1 MGIQFGM
8 WNFDGQPV
16 APELLKT
23 VCAITSTYDP
33 GVPVVESSG
42 SLGVLLHRD
51 SGDYPKALRIDS
63 RARNLQT
70 DVIVAWDGRLDNAE
84 EIASQVHVE
93 RLGSLADADVVKSAY
108 QNWGSGCFRK
118 FVGDWAVA
126 IWDAAH
132 QRVILAR
139 DFAGVR
145 QLYFSRQTGSL
156 SWCTVLDPLLH
167 FRKDNFQ
174 FCDEYLIG
182 YLSTL
187 PQSNLTPFLGISAV
201 APGSFVVV
209 QARNTS
215 IEDYWK
221 FNPAHRTRYS
231 NDAEYEEHFRTVLRQ
246 SVKRRLRSS
255 APVFAELSGGMD
267 SSSIVCM
274 ADNIVSEGD
283 DASAKLET
291 ISYYD
296 ESEPNWDEAPYF
308 AVVEHQRDRAGKHL
322 NLGSMRGFLI
332 QPDREDFCPLPGR
345 DRFTLQLG
353 KLISDSM
360 PAGHMCVL
368 LSGLGGDEF
377 LGGVPNPVAELQ
389 DLFVQLRWVPL
400 LKCLTQWSLE
410 RRRPW
415 IHLLFEATE
424 EFLPQAIRRLYKQ
437 PRIPPWISHSVRKRY
452 RESLECQMKRVTFRD
467 GSPSFQANV
476 NTFEHISRQLGCY
489 APSRHTRF
497 TFTYPYL
504 DRDLLEFLFSVP
516 RSQVLRP
523 GQRRSLMKRSLAK
536 IVPEQ
541 ILQRRRKA
549 YVSRSPI
556 KAMQELWPIMR
567 DMFQPSLCGVR
578 GIIDDAAFVAAM
590 ERALCGEID
599 WLSGL
604 ITTVKL
610 EQWLR
615 CMADRNGIFRPDD
628 RFTHCPAAFRG
639 TGPSVPDGTN
649 DLTQLSRTPSQRK
662 EVHP

>member
-1 MGIQFGM
+1 LAIHLGI

-16 APELLKT
+16 APDLLEQ
-23 VCAITSTYDP
+23 VCAITSSYDP
-33 GVPVVESSG
+33 GVPVVESIG

-51 SGDYPKALRIDS
+51 SDGYPKGLQIES
-63 RARNLQT
+63 PARNSQA
-70 DVIVAWDGRLDNAE
+70 DVIVVWDGRLDNAE
-84 EIASQVHVE
+84 EIASQVH
-93 RLGSLADADVVKSAY
+93 LGRPGPLADADVVKSAY
-108 QNWGSGCFRK
+108 QRWGSDCFRK

-132 QRVILAR
+132 QKVVLAR

-145 QLYFSRQTGSL
+145 QLYFSRQTNSL
-156 SWCTVLDPLLH
+156 SWCTVLGPLLKLQKH
-167 FRKDNFQ
+167 NSQ
-174 FCDEYLIG
+174 FCDEYLVG

-187 PQSNLTPFLGISAV
+187 PQSNLTPFLGIFAV
-201 APGSFVVV
+201 APGYFVVV
-209 QARNTS
+209 EARNTS
-215 IEDYWK
+215 VQGYWK

-231 NDAEYEEHFRTVLRQ
+231 NDADYEEHFRTVLRQ

-255 APVFAELSGGMD
+255 APIFAELSGGMD

-274 ADNIVSEGD
+274 ADSLRSEGD
-283 DASAKLET
+283 DGSSELQT

-308 AVVEHQRDRAGKHL
+308 TVVEHQRGRQGKHL
-322 NLGSMRGFLI
+322 NLGSVQGFLI

-360 PAGHMCVL
+360 PAGRLSVL

-377 LGGVPNPVAELQ
+377 LGGVPNPVSELQ
-389 DLFVQLRWVPL
+389 DLFVQLRWVSL
-400 LKCLTQWSLE
+400 LKCLMQWSLE

-415 IHLLFEATE
+415 IHLLFDTTE
-424 EFLPQAIRRLYKQ
+424 EFLPQALRRLYKQ
-437 PRIPPWISHSVRKRY
+437 PRIPPWISPSIRKQY
-452 RESLECQMKRVTFRD
+452 REILECQMSRVTFRN

-516 RSQVLRP
+516 RSQLLRP

-536 IVPEQ
+536 VVPEQ

-549 YVSRSPI
+549 YVSRSPV
-556 KAMQELWPIMR
+556 KAMQELWPIMQ
-567 DMFQPSLCGVR
+567 DMFRPSLCGIR
-578 GIIDDAAFVAAM
+578 GIIDDVAFVAAM
-590 ERALCGEID
+590 ERAFCGETD

-604 ITTVKL
+604 IATVKL

-615 CMADRNGIFRPDD
+615 GMIETNE
-628 RFTHCPAAFRG
+628 RFPPEDGCIHSAAQFAVNPQNARREP
-639 TGPSVPDGTN
+639 TTS
-649 DLTQLSRTPSQRK
+649 LS
-662 EVHP
+662 

>member
-1 MGIQFGM
+1 MGIQFGT

-16 APELLKT
+16 APDLLEGI
-23 VCAITSTYDP
+23 CAITSVYDP
-33 GVPVVESSG
+33 GTPVIQSRG
-42 SLGVLLHRD
+42 SLGLLLHTD
-51 SGDYPKALRIDS
+51 LDGDRNALLAEFQPRNSKA
-63 RARNLQT
+63 
-70 DVIVAWDGRLDNAE
+70 DVVVVWGGRLDNAE
-84 EIASQVHVE
+84 EMASQLHVD
-93 RLGSLADADVVKSAY
+93 RLGPLADSDIVKRAY
-108 QNWGSGCFRK
+108 QSWGSGCFRK
-118 FVGDWAVA
+118 LVGDWAVA
-126 IWDAAH
+126 IWDAVQ
-132 QRVILAR
+132 QRVLLAR
-139 DFAGVR
+139 DFAGIR
-145 QLYFSRQTGSL
+145 QLYFSRQTNSL
-156 SWCTVLDPLLH
+156 NWCTVLDPLLH
-167 FRKDNFQ
+167 LQKHSCQ
-174 FCDEYLIG
+174 FCDEYLVG

-187 PQSNLTPFLGISAV
+187 PQSNLTPYLGISAV
-201 APGSFVVV
+201 PAGSFVVV
-209 QARNTS
+209 EPRRSSA
-215 IEDYWK
+215 EGYWR

-231 NDAEYEEHFRTVLRQ
+231 NDADYEEHFRVVLRQ

-274 ADNIVSEGD
+274 ADSLCSEGD
-283 DASAKLET
+283 DGSSELQT

-308 AVVEHQRDRAGKHL
+308 SIVEQQRGRQGKHL
-322 NLGSMRGFLI
+322 NLGSVQGFLI

-360 PAGHMCVL
+360 PAGRLSVL

-389 DLFVQLRWVPL
+389 DLFVQLRWLSL
-400 LKCLTQWSLE
+400 LKSVMRWSLE

-415 IHLLFEATE
+415 FHLLFDTTE
-424 EFLPQAIRRLYKQ
+424 EFLPQAVRRLYKQ
-437 PRIPPWISHSVRKRY
+437 PRIPPWISHSIRKQY
-452 RESLECQMKRVTFRD
+452 QEIIECQMSRVTFHD

-489 APSRHTRF
+489 APTRHTRF

-516 RSQVLRP
+516 RSQILRP

-536 IVPEQ
+536 ILPEQ

-556 KAMQELWPIMR
+556 KAMQELWPVTQG
-567 DMFQPSLCGVR
+567 MFRPSLCGMR

-590 ERALCGEID
+590 ERAFFGDTD

-604 ITTVKL
+604 ITTMKL

-615 CMADRNGIFRPDD
+615 AMPETNGRSSRKTATPIPRPGFAVNPGNVQ
-628 RFTHCPAAFRG
+628 REPT
-639 TGPSVPDGTN
+639 TS
-649 DLTQLSRTPSQRK
+649 LS
-662 EVHP
+662 

>member
-1 MGIQFGM
+1 MGIQFGT

-16 APELLKT
+16 APDLLEA
-23 VCAITSTYDP
+23 VCAITSAYDP
-33 GVPVVESSG
+33 GVPVVESRR

-51 SGDYPKALRIDS
+51 SDGYPKALQIES
-63 RARNLQT
+63 LARNSQA
-70 DVIVAWDGRLDNAE
+70 DVVVVWDGRLDNAE

-93 RLGSLADADVVKSAY
+93 RLEPMADVDVVKSAY
-108 QNWGSGCFRK
+108 QSWGSGCFRK
-118 FVGDWAVA
+118 LVGDWAVA

-145 QLYFSRQTGSL
+145 QLYFSRQTNSL
-156 SWCTVLDPLLH
+156 NWCTVLDPLLKL
-167 FRKDNFQ
+167 RKHNSQ

-187 PQSNLTPFLGISAV
+187 PKSNLTPYLGISAV

-209 QARNTS
+209 EARNTS
-215 IEDYWK
+215 VQGYWK
-221 FNPAHRTRYS
+221 FNPAPRTRYS

-267 SSSIVCM
+267 SSSIVCT
-274 ADNIVSEGD
+274 ADNLASGGD
-283 DASAKLET
+283 DGSSELQT

-296 ESEPNWDEAPYF
+296 DSEPNWDEAPYF
-308 AVVEHQRDRAGKHL
+308 SVVEDQRGRAGKHL
-322 NLGSMRGFLI
+322 NLGSVQGFLI

-360 PAGHMCVL
+360 PAGRLSVL

-389 DLFVQLRWVPL
+389 DLLVQLRWVSL

-437 PRIPPWISHSVRKRY
+437 PRIPPWISPSVRKQY
-452 RESLECQMKRVTFRD
+452 REIIECQMSRVTFRN

-516 RSQVLRP
+516 RSQILRP
-523 GQRRSLMKRSLAK
+523 GQRRSLMKRSLDK
-536 IVPEQ
+536 ILPEQ

-556 KAMQELWPIMR
+556 KAMQELWPVTQG
-567 DMFQPSLCGVR
+567 MFRPSLCGIR
-578 GIIDDAAFVAAM
+578 GIIDDVAFVAAM
-590 ERALCGEID
+590 ERAFCGEID

-604 ITTVKL
+604 IATVKL

-615 CMADRNGIFRPDD
+615 AMTETNE
-628 RFTHCPAAFRG
+628 RFPTEDGCTHSAAGFAVN
-639 TGPSVPDGTN
+639 PQSVRREPT
-649 DLTQLSRTPSQRK
+649 TSLS
-662 EVHP
+662 